1 MTNTAHTPFFDCF
14 LKPHRAMK
22 PEYISKMLIG
32 LAVVFFLASIR
43 MYFIGAWPVAVF
55 LIADVAALAVAFWIN
70 FRRARQ
76 SEHIT
81 LCDTKLTVK
90 RTSTNGQVES
100 WVFEPY
106 WVKLSLE
113 KHNKHDHTCALS
125 LHDQRVTLGRFLTD
139 NQRKGLYKDLQDA
152 LIRWKSKEPTF

>member
-1 MTNTAHTPFFDCF
+1 MANTTRAPFFDCF

-22 PEYISKMLIG
+22 PEHISKMLIG

-55 LIADVAALAVAFWIN
+55 LIADIAALAIAFWIN

-81 LCDTKLTVK
+81 LTETKLTVK
-90 RTSTNGQVES
+90 RTSANGQIES

-106 WVKLSLE
+106 WVKLSME
-113 KHNKHDHTCALS
+113 KHGKHDLACALS
-125 LHDQRVTLGRFLTD
+125 LHGQRVTLGRFLTD
-139 NQRKGLYKDLQDA
+139 NQRKGLYRDLRHA
-152 LIRWKSKEPTF
+152 LAKWKNK